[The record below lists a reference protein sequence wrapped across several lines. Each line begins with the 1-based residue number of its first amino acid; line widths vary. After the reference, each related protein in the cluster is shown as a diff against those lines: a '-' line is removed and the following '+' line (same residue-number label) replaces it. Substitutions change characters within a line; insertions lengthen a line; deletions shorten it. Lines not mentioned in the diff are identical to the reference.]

1 MGSIN
6 AERRFV
12 AATGLVSRRIGEQTI
27 LVPIT
32 SGIGDLDAIY
42 TLSEVGSRVWSLL
55 QSPCSL
61 RTIGTT
67 LAAEYDVT
75 EDVVAADV
83 AKFVGELADAGL
95 VSVETKSEDRE

>member
-1 MGSIN
+1 MDSIVDMEEGHVSEERMESIN

-32 SGIGDLDAIY
+32 SGVGDLDAIY
-42 TLSEVGSRVWSLL
+42 TLSDVGSRVWALL

-61 RTIGTT
+61 R
-67 LAAEYDVT
+67 A
-75 EDVVAADV
+75 
-83 AKFVGELADAGL
+83 
-95 VSVETKSEDRE
+95 